1 MEREKRRLKENKRIL
16 YELHG
21 YDTREGTKN
30 VHHIIPKSEGGTS
43 EFENLSLLDKEMH
56 AWIHKLI
63 ERIDNN
69 GKRHR

>member
-1 MEREKRRLKENKRIL
+1 MERDKRHLKENKRIL

-21 YDTREGTKN
+21 YDTRDGTKN
-30 VHHIIPKSEGGTS
+30 VHHIIPKSEGGSS
-43 EFENLSLLDKEMH
+43 EFENLSLLDKDLHM
-56 AWIHKLI
+56 WIHKLI